1 MGKDVLIGI
10 DAGTSVI
17 KSVAFDLAGNQ
28 IAIASVPNKY
38 ETSSDGAATQSLERT
53 WQDCAKTLRDLAEL
67 VPELASRTLAVA
79 VTGQGDGTWLVGKHD
94 APVGE
99 GWLWLDAR
107 AAPTVHKLRA
117 KSADR
122 KRFEATGTGLNSCQQ
137 GTQLAH
143 MQAELPELLE
153 GAQTALHCK
162 DWLYLKLTGARV
174 TDPSEACFSF
184 GDFRTRAYNDDVIA
198 ALGLTDMR
206 HMLPEIIDGAQD
218 TIPLSDGAADE
229 TGLLAGTPISLGYVD
244 VVCTAMGAGAYARG
258 LSAGCTILGTTGMHL
273 RSVSDQS
280 VYLNEDRTGYVM
292 TLPVPGQVAQIQS
305 NMAAT
310 LNIDWMLN
318 IVEDLTSELGT
329 GVGRSE
335 LLSHV
340 DRWITSGKAGSVLY
354 HPYISEA
361 GERGPFVNNTARASF
376 VGLNSSHRFADLF
389 RAVAEGLALAGTD
402 CYNAMGGVPNEV
414 RLTGGAAKSA
424 ALRGVMSAAM
434 NTQIRVS
441 SRGEAGAAGAAMMA
455 AVATG
460 VYETMDACVEEW
472 VTPLIGNAEEP
483 DPGLAEVYAD
493 IFKEFVA
500 TRNALEPIWEGVVKL
515 QENSHV

>member
-1 MGKDVLIGI
+1 MGKDLLIGI

-38 ETSSDGAATQSLERT
+38 ETSSDGAATQPLMRT
-53 WQDCAKTLRDLAEL
+53 WTDCAKTLRDLSEI
-67 VPELASRTLAVA
+67 VPDLASRTLAVA
-79 VTGQGDGTWLVGKHD
+79 VTGQGDGTWLVGKND

-107 AAPTVHKLRA
+107 AAPTVQTLRA
-117 KSADR
+117 RESDQ
-122 KRFEATGTGLNSCQQ
+122 KRFETTGTGLNSCQQ

-143 MQAELPELLE
+143 MQTDMPELLE
-153 GAQTALHCK
+153 GAETALHCK
-162 DWLYLKLTGARV
+162 DWLFLKLTGKRV

-184 GDFRTRAYNDDVIA
+184 GNFRTRSYDDDVID
-198 ALGLTDMR
+198 ALGLSNLR
-206 HMLPEIIDGAQD
+206 HLLPEIVDGAQD
-218 TIPLSDGAADE
+218 TFPLSQAAADE

-244 VVCTAMGAGAYARG
+244 VVCTAMGAGAYAKG

-273 RSVSDQS
+273 RSVSDQD
-280 VYLNEDRTGYVM
+280 VHLNADRTGYVM
-292 TLPVPGQVAQIQS
+292 TLPVPGRVAQIQS

-318 IVEDLTSELGT
+318 IVEDITSQLGSK
-329 GVGRSE
+329 VERSD
-335 LLSHV
+335 LLSHI
-340 DRWITSGKAGSVLY
+340 DCWIEAGKVGSILY

-361 GERGPFVNNTARASF
+361 GERGPFVNNAARASF
-376 VGLNSSHRFADLF
+376 VGLNSTHRFADLF

-402 CYNAMGGVPNEV
+402 CYNAMGGVPKEV
-414 RLTGGAAKSA
+414 RLTGGAAKSR
-424 ALRGVMSAAM
+424 ALRGVMAAAM

-460 VYETMDACVEEW
+460 VFDKMDDCVDQW
-472 VTPLIGNAEEP
+472 VTPLIGEADEP
-483 DPGLAEVYAD
+483 DPGLSEIYAGV
-493 IFKEFVA
+493 FNEFVA
-500 TRNALEPIWEGVVKL
+500 TRTALEPIWDGVAKL
-515 QENSHV
+515 QENSHA

>member
-1 MGKDVLIGI
+1 MSKDVLIGI

-38 ETSSDGAATQSLERT
+38 ETSSDGAATQSLGQT
-53 WQDCAKTLRDLAEL
+53 WQDCAKTLRDLAGH
-67 VPELASRTLAVA
+67 VPGLANRTLAVA
-79 VTGQGDGTWLVGKHD
+79 VTGQGDGTWLVGKDD
-94 APVGE
+94 APVGD

-117 KSADR
+117 KNADQ
-122 KRFEATGTGLNSCQQ
+122 KRFEATGTGLNACQQ

-153 GAQTALHCK
+153 GAETALHCK
-162 DWLYLKLTGARV
+162 DWLYLKLTGVRV
-174 TDPSEACFSF
+174 TDPSEACFTF
-184 GDFRTRAYNDDVIA
+184 GDFRTRAYDENVID
-198 ALGLTDMR
+198 ALGLSGMR
-206 HMLPEIIDGAQD
+206 HMLPEIIDGAQE
-218 TIPLSDGAADE
+218 TIPLSQAAAGE

-244 VVCTAMGAGAYARG
+244 VVCTALGAGAYAKG

-273 RSVSDQS
+273 RSVSDQD

-292 TLPVPGQVAQIQS
+292 TLPVAGQVAQIQS

-318 IVEDLTSELGT
+318 VVEDLTEQLGSR
-329 GVGRSE
+329 VVRSE
-335 LLSHV
+335 LLAHV
-340 DRWITSGKAGSVLY
+340 DRWIDSGKAGSVLY

-376 VGLNSSHRFADLF
+376 VGLNSTHRFADLF

-402 CYNAMGGVPNEV
+402 CYNAMGGVPSEV
-414 RLTGGAAKSA
+414 RLTGGAAKSQ
-424 ALRGVMSAAM
+424 ALRGVMAAAM

-460 VYETMDACVEEW
+460 VHDTMDACVDQW
-472 VTPLIGNAEEP
+472 VTPLIGEAEGP
-483 DPGLAEVYAD
+483 DPKLAETYAG
-493 IFKEFVA
+493 IFNEFVA
-500 TRNALEPIWEGVVKL
+500 TRNALEPIWEGVAKL

>member
-1 MGKDVLIGI
+1 MSKDVLIGI

-17 KSVAFDLAGNQ
+17 KSVAFDLAGSQ

-38 ETSSDGAATQSLERT
+38 ETSSDGAATQSLNQT
-53 WQDCAKTLRDLAEL
+53 WQDCAQTLRDLADL
-67 VPELASRTLAVA
+67 VPGLSSRTLAVA
-79 VTGQGDGTWLVGKHD
+79 VTGQGDGTWLVGKGD
-94 APVGE
+94 RPVGD

-107 AAPTVHKLRA
+107 AAPTVHKLRDRD
-117 KSADR
+117 ADQ

-143 MQAELPELLE
+143 MQAVLPELLE
-153 GAQTALHCK
+153 GAEAALHCK
-162 DWLYLKLTGARV
+162 DWLFLKLTGMRA
-174 TDPSEACFSF
+174 TDPSEACFTF
-184 GDFRTRAYNDDVIA
+184 GDFRTRTYDQSVIE
-198 ALGLTDMR
+198 ALGVSELR
-206 HMLPEIIDGAQD
+206 HLLPEIIDGSQN
-218 TIPLSDGAADE
+218 TIPLSQTAADE

-244 VVCTAMGAGAYARG
+244 VVCTAMGAGAYAKG

-273 RSVSDQS
+273 RSVSDQD

-292 TLPVPGQVAQIQS
+292 TLPVAGQVAQIQS

-318 IVEDLTSELGT
+318 IVEDLASQLGNP
-329 GVGRSE
+329 VARSQ

-340 DRWITSGKAGSVLY
+340 DRWINAGKAGSLLY

-361 GERGPFVNNTARASF
+361 GERGPFVNNAARASF
-376 VGLNSSHRFADLF
+376 VGLNSSHQFADLF

-402 CYNAMGGVPNEV
+402 CYNAMGGVPGEV

-424 ALRGVMSAAM
+424 ALRGVMAAAM
-434 NTQIRVS
+434 NTQVRVS

-460 VYETMDACVEEW
+460 VYGTMDACVDEW
-472 VTPLIGNAEEP
+472 VTPLIGEP
-483 DPGLAEVYAD
+483 EAPAPELLETYAD
-493 IFKEFVA
+493 ILKEFVA
-500 TRNALEPIWEGVVKL
+500 TRKALEPIWQGMATL
-515 QENSHV
+515 QEKI